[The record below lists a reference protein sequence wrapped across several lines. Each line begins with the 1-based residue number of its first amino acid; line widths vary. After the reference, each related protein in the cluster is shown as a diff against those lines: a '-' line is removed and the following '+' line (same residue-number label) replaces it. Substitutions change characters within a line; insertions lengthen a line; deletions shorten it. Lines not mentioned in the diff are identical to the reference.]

1 MATPFATASDL
12 ANRLKVPLWTGADLA
27 QVNEHLADASND
39 LRAEIGWQVY
49 PPVAITVSAYP
60 DDSGHL
66 SLPGT
71 PFVSV
76 TSVVDADGV
85 TLAVNDTYSID
96 HGVVHLSFY
105 GRVTVTYTVGYA
117 APPPDLLKWTCV
129 IAAQSL
135 ARAADESLGATPSSE
150 ALADYRI
157 SYSEQQQLGDL
168 PVPVR
173 VLERLRSAYGQA
185 VYST

>member
-12 ANRLKVPLWTGADLA
+12 AIRLKVPLWTGVDLE
-27 QVNEHLADASND
+27 QVESHLDDASND
-39 LRAEIGWQVY
+39 LRSEIGWQVY
-49 PPVAITVSAYP
+49 PPITVTVDVTP
-60 DDSGHL
+60 DWLGQVRLSG
-66 SLPGT
+66 SPIG
-71 PFVSV
+71 SV
-76 TSVVDADGV
+76 TSVTRAGSVVSPGDYEWSGGV
-85 TLAVNDTYSID
+85 
-96 HGVVHLSFY
+96 LSLHAL
-105 GRVTVTYTVGYA
+105 GTASVTYTVGYTT
-117 APPPDLLKWTCV
+117 PPPDLAKWTCV

-173 VLERLRSAYGQA
+173 VLERLRSTYGQA
-185 VYST
+185 VYAT